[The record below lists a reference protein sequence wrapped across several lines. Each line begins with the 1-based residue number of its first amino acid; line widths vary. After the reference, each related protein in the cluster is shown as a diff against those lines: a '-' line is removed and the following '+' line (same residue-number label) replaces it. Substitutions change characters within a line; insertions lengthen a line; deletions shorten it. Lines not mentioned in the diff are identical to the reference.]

1 MSTNLFRRTI
11 ISFIEQFIDS
21 SDIIVLHGSRQV
33 GKTSIMLYLIEHLN
47 KLNFDTYYIDLE
59 DLRFTKIIDL
69 GAENLLKY
77 LEENSIITNKKLYLF
92 IDEIQYLEN
101 PSNFLKIIHD
111 HYSERIKLFIS
122 GSSTFAI
129 KSKFKDSL
137 VGRTINFEIFPLSF
151 REHLLFKGSSI
162 DISKKISSPITINEI
177 KNLYAEYILYGGY
190 PRIVLEKEI
199 KKKEILLQQ
208 IIDTYIRKDIK
219 DIGEIR
225 EIKKFNILLEILA
238 SQSGNILNVNE
249 LASTTRIS
257 RQTIEHYL
265 FLLENTYIIRLVNPY
280 SKNVRSE
287 LTKSPKIFFYDSG
300 ITSLLWMK
308 TFPNTI
314 LGNLF
319 ETSVFS
325 ELVKT
330 TKKSELYYWRTKD
343 KKEIDF
349 ILRKENTLTP
359 IETKL
364 SAIHFKNTAIN
375 YFTNNYSCKKSY
387 CISLNIEGEKKGD
400 VEFLYPWEID
410 SIIAGALCK

>member
-1 MSTNLFRRTI
+1 MNLFRRTI
-11 ISFIEQFIDS
+11 ISSIEQFLDS
-21 SDIIVLHGSRQV
+21 PDIIILHGSRQV
-33 GKTSIMLYLIEHLN
+33 GKTSIMLYLIENLKNLN
-47 KLNFDTYYIDLE
+47 YDTFYIDLE
-59 DLRFTKIIDL
+59 DLRFTGILDS
-69 GAENLLKY
+69 GAKPLFKY
-77 LEENSIITNKKLYLF
+77 LEENSIIKNKKLYLF
-92 IDEIQYLEN
+92 IDEIQYLNN
-101 PSNFLKIIHD
+101 PSNLLKILHD
-111 HYSERIKLFIS
+111 HYSERIKLFVS

-151 REHLLFKGSSI
+151 REYLLFKGSKI
-162 DISKKISSPITINEI
+162 DISKKISSSVTINEL
-177 KNLYAEYILYGGY
+177 KELYTDYIIYGGY

-199 KKKEILLQQ
+199 QKKEILLQQ

-219 DIGEIR
+219 NIGDIRDIN
-225 EIKKFNILLEILA
+225 KFNILLEILA
-238 SQSGNILNVNE
+238 SQSGNMINVNE

-257 RQTIEHYL
+257 RQTVEHYL
-265 FLLENTYIIRLVNPY
+265 FLLENTYIIRLVRPY
-280 SKNVRSE
+280 SRSIRSE
-287 LTKSPKIFFYDSG
+287 LIKSPKVLLYDSG

-330 TKKSELYYWRTKD
+330 TKKSALYFWRTKD

-349 ILRKENTLTP
+349 ILRGKNTLSP
-359 IETKL
+359 IEVKL
-364 SAIHFKNTAIN
+364 SSIHLKNSAIN
-375 YFTNNYSCKKSY
+375 YFTNNYNCKKSY

-410 SIIAGALCK
+410 SIIPKNIQY

>member
-1 MSTNLFRRTI
+1 MLVNLYKRTI
-11 ISFIEQFIDS
+11 VSSIEQFLDS
-21 SDIIVLHGSRQV
+21 PDIIVLHGSRQV
-33 GKTSIMLYLIEHLN
+33 GKTSIMLYLIEHLKN
-47 KLNFDTYYIDLE
+47 LNYDTFYIDLE
-59 DLRFTKIIDL
+59 DLRFTAILDS
-69 GAENLLKY
+69 GAKNLFKY
-77 LEENSIITNKKLYLF
+77 LEENSIIKNKKLYLF

-101 PSNFLKIIHD
+101 PSNILKILHD

-151 REHLLFKGSSI
+151 REYLLFKGSKI
-162 DISKKISSPITINEI
+162 DISKEISSSVTINEL
-177 KNLYAEYILYGGY
+177 KDLYTDYIIYGGY

-199 KKKEILLQQ
+199 QKKEMLLQQ
-208 IIDTYIRKDIK
+208 IIDTYIRKDIR
-219 DIGEIR
+219 DIGDIR
-225 EIKKFNILLEILA
+225 DIIKFNILLEILA
-238 SQSGNILNVNE
+238 SQSGKIINVNE
-249 LASTTRIS
+249 LASTIRIS
-257 RQTIEHYL
+257 RQTVEHYL
-265 FLLENTYIIRLVNPY
+265 FLLENTYVIRLVRPY
-280 SKNVRSE
+280 SRNIRSE
-287 LTKSPKIFFYDSG
+287 LIKSPKVFLYDSG

-330 TKKSELYYWRTKD
+330 TKKSALYFWRTKD

-349 ILRKENTLTP
+349 ILRKEDTLSP
-359 IETKL
+359 IEVKL
-364 SAIHFKNTAIN
+364 SAIHLKNTAIN
-375 YFTNNYSCKKSY
+375 YFTKNYACKKSY

-400 VEFLYPWEID
+400 VEFIYPWEIE
-410 SIIAGALCK
+410 SIIAENV

>member
-1 MSTNLFRRTI
+1 MLVNLYKRTI
-11 ISFIEQFIDS
+11 VSSIEQFLDS
-21 SDIIVLHGSRQV
+21 PDIIVLHGSRQV
-33 GKTSIMLYLIEHLN
+33 GKTSIMLYLIEHLKN
-47 KLNFDTYYIDLE
+47 LNYDTFYIDLE
-59 DLRFTKIIDL
+59 DLRFTAILDS
-69 GAENLLKY
+69 GAKNLFKY
-77 LEENSIITNKKLYLF
+77 LEENSIIKNKKLYLF

-101 PSNFLKIIHD
+101 PSNILKILHD

-151 REHLLFKGSSI
+151 REYLLFKGSKI
-162 DISKKISSPITINEI
+162 DISKEISSSVTINEL
-177 KNLYAEYILYGGY
+177 KDLYTDYIIYGGY

-199 KKKEILLQQ
+199 QKKEMLLQQ
-208 IIDTYIRKDIK
+208 IIDTYIRKDIR
-219 DIGEIR
+219 DIGDIR
-225 EIKKFNILLEILA
+225 DINKFNILLEILA
-238 SQSGNILNVNE
+238 SQSGKIINVNE
-249 LASTTRIS
+249 LASTIRIS
-257 RQTIEHYL
+257 RQTVEHYL
-265 FLLENTYIIRLVNPY
+265 FLLENTYVIRLVRPY
-280 SKNVRSE
+280 SRNIRSE
-287 LTKSPKIFFYDSG
+287 LIKSPKVFLYDSG

-330 TKKSELYYWRTKD
+330 TKKSALYFWRTKD

-349 ILRKENTLTP
+349 ILRKEDTLSP
-359 IETKL
+359 IEVKL
-364 SAIHFKNTAIN
+364 SAIHLKNTAIN
-375 YFTNNYSCKKSY
+375 YFTKNYACKKSY

-400 VEFLYPWEID
+400 VEFIYPWEIE
-410 SIIAGALCK
+410 SIIAENV